1 VPSGDAAYP
10 KSISRQRA
18 VAEVDLARQNGY
30 PMVVSRPARNGAL
43 SVLVSAGTLIAAA
56 SQTPPDTAAVLSR
69 AGAYVERFIEE
80 FSSVV
85 AEERYRQ
92 ELGPAGVVNL
102 RRPQPRVRRELRSDF
117 VILRVGPP
125 VMWRPFRD
133 VWEVDG
139 KPVRDREERLTTL
152 LTSASPSA
160 YEQARSIAQ
169 EATRYNIG
177 LQART
182 VNTPI
187 TALQFLETSHQPRVD
202 FTQDSHARIR
212 DQQVTVISYRERARP
227 TIIRGILRRSGDP
240 RRIEAQPWP
249 DARAGHDG
257 VRAGQPLRHRG
268 AVNDG
273 RATGVRPVSRGRAR
287 NVFKPAPVR
296 RADVRNAGRSRRQV
310 TRGRPTV
317 RCWRTRN
324 RLHGIRGPVRG
335 CRRGLINGACS

>member
-1 VPSGDAAYP
+1 
-10 KSISRQRA
+10 
-18 VAEVDLARQNGY
+18 
-30 PMVVSRPARNGAL
+30 MVVSRPARNGAL

-227 TIIRGILRRSGDP
+227 TIIRGILRDDDVDLPASGRYWIDGAGQVI
-240 RRIEAQPWP
+240 RAELKLNRGLTRVQVTTEFVP
-249 DARAGHDG
+249 DSRFGIAVPSTMDEQLEFGRYRVVARATYSN
-257 VRAGQPLRHRG
+257 LHRFD
-268 AVNDG
+268 VQTS
-273 RATGVRPVSRGRAR
+273 ATLAA
-287 NVFKPAPVR
+287 PA
-296 RADVRNAGRSRRQV
+296 AK
-310 TRGRPTV
+310 
-317 RCWRTRN
+317 
-324 RLHGIRGPVRG
+324 
-335 CRRGLINGACS
+335 